1 MAPAAIAPAN
11 SRVSASS
18 SARVVPLLWGLA
30 FLSYVLRMN
39 IAVAQQYMARDLDWS
54 DIQVG
59 GVLTAFLAGYTL
71 FQIPGGILG
80 DRFGPRLV
88 LAISGLWWGVTTV
101 LTGWVPGYIL
111 SGSSAAFIGV
121 IVLRFLHGVGQATT
135 YPVAITAVSRWFP
148 LERHAFIAS
157 LIFTGSTAGSAFAPP
172 LVAHIMN
179 WFGWRATFYWTG
191 VLPIVLAGFWFVGTR
206 RFSAQNRDG
215 AAPSVRFKLSDS
227 WPLLRSR
234 NVLAL
239 CTSYFLYCYAISIFV
254 YWLFKYL
261 VDVRHL
267 NIVNSG
273 WANSL
278 PWIAAS
284 IAVPVFG
291 WLGTRI
297 AKYTGIFQ
305 ARRAI
310 AVVCLVVAALL
321 MYLGAMAETIGLA
334 ITAITFSVALL
345 FSTESSYWS
354 TSIEVARQNAGTSG
368 GLMNLAGNLGGV
380 AATSL
385 VPVLVLHF
393 GWLVALSSGSVFALL
408 AAITWFAIANPPKGI
423 EIDL

>member
-1 MAPAAIAPAN
+1 
-11 SRVSASS
+11 
-18 SARVVPLLWGLA
+18 
-30 FLSYVLRMN
+30 MN
-39 IAVAQQYMARDLDWS
+39 IAVAQQYMARDLHWS

-59 GVLTAFLAGYTL
+59 GVLTAFLVGYTL

-88 LAISGLWWGVTTV
+88 LAISGLWWGATTV
-101 LTGWVPGYIL
+101 LTGVLPGYIFY
-111 SGSSAAFIGV
+111 GSAAFVAV

-135 YPVAITAVSRWFP
+135 YPVAITAVSQWFP

-191 VLPIVLAGFWFVGTR
+191 VLPVALAFFWFIGTR
-206 RFSAQNRDG
+206 RFNTYGTASV
-215 AAPSVRFKLSDS
+215 APSARFHLRDCL
-227 WPLLRSR
+227 PLLRSR

-239 CTSYFLYCYAISIFV
+239 CASYFLYCYAISIYV

-284 IAVPVFG
+284 VAVPVVA
-291 WLGTRI
+291 WIGTRL
-297 AKYTGIFQ
+297 APRTGIFK
-305 ARRAI
+305 ARRLVAI
-310 AVVCLVVAALL
+310 VCLIVAALL
-321 MYLGAMAETIGLA
+321 MYLGATTEEIGLA
-334 ITAITFSVALL
+334 ISAITLSVALL

-354 TSIEVARQNAGTSG
+354 TSIEVAPENAGTSG

-393 GWLVALSSGSVFALL
+393 GWLVALSSGSVFALF
-408 AAITWFAIANPPKGI
+408 AALTWFAIAN
-423 EIDL
+423 